1 MATAIKNNSIQQ
13 ELFEP
18 QTYLGQGPGYFAI
31 LYKDGQRQAHQ
42 VSYPLDALAPV
53 IQTVNPAFD
62 TWISQATFSA
72 KNRRAVCLRDVGL
85 LFADLDTY
93 NFDGLRGR
101 TPDQLA
107 TLFLGYCAN
116 EGLPPPSI
124 ILFSGRGLQVKW
136 LLETAID
143 RGSILLWND
152 VQRALVHVLDG
163 FGADRNARDVSRVL
177 RLEKTVNTKS
187 GELVR
192 VVHTE
197 PGPASGGLI
206 KYDFETLAQ
215 ALLPRLNPLTP
226 QDKGQICLTQKVHP
240 QDNGQTCANPQDK
253 EHSRATPR
261 QGVSGLSA
269 NALNWARLEDIR
281 TLWRLR
287 GGVVEGYRETTLFWS
302 MNFLVMAAPVPDAQF
317 WYESRA
323 LASEIY
329 PGDFWRES
337 DLSTVYRKAQEYR
350 AGSRVIYQG
359 RMYPPLYTPKNET
372 LAEAFRIEPE
382 EEQHLQ
388 TIISQ
393 TEKVRRRREKR
404 WADGARPHAESAERT
419 RPWEALGMSRA
430 TWYRK
435 GCPK

>member
-1 MATAIKNNSIQQ
+1 MPTATEQYNPQL

-18 QTYLGQGPGYFAI
+18 QTYLGRGPGYFAV
-31 LYKDGQRQAHQ
+31 LWKDGQKSVHQ
-42 VSYPLDALAPV
+42 ISYPLEALAPV
-53 IQTVNPAFD
+53 IQTVNPAYD
-62 TWISQATFSA
+62 TWISQATFIS
-72 KNRRAVCLRDVGL
+72 KNRRAVSLRSVGL

-93 NFDGLRGR
+93 NLPGLAGR
-101 TPDQLA
+101 TPEALV
-107 TLFLGYCAN
+107 TLFLGYCAA

-136 LLETAID
+136 LLEETID
-143 RGSILLWND
+143 RGSILAWND

-163 FGADRNARDVSRVL
+163 FGADRQARDVSRVL
-177 RLEKTVNTKS
+177 RLEKTVNSKS
-187 GELVR
+187 GEVVR
-192 VVHTE
+192 VVHIE
-197 PGPASGGLI
+197 PNTAFGEPVRYS
-206 KYDFETLAQ
+206 FEDLAQ

-226 QDKGQICLTQKVHP
+226 LTPQDKEQTCLTQKVHP
-240 QDNGQTCANPQDK
+240 RRSP
-253 EHSRATPR
+253 
-261 QGVSGLSA
+261 SGLSA

-287 GGVVEGYRETTLFWS
+287 GGVVEGYRETTLFWC
-302 MNFLVMAAPVPDAQF
+302 MNFLVMAAPVPDNQF
-317 WYESRA
+317 WYEARA

-329 PGDFWRES
+329 PGDYWRES

-372 LAEAFRIEPE
+372 LAEAFRIEPDE
-382 EEQHLQ
+382 ERHLQ

-393 TEKVRRRREKR
+393 TEKNRRLRKKR
-404 WADGARPHAESAERT
+404 WAEGTRPWSESAERT
-419 RPWEALGMSRA
+419 RPWEALGISRA

-435 GCPK
+435 GRPR

>member
-1 MATAIKNNSIQQ
+1 MPTATNQYNTQL

-31 LYKDGQRQAHQ
+31 LYKDGQKIPHQ
-42 VSYPLDALAPV
+42 VSYPLDALGPV
-53 IQTVNPAFD
+53 IQTINPAFD
-62 TWISQATFSA
+62 TWISQATFAA
-72 KNRRAVCLRDVGL
+72 KNRRAVSLRSVGL

-93 NFDGLRGR
+93 KFDGLRGR

-107 TLFLGYCAN
+107 TLFLGYCAA

-152 VQRALVHVLDG
+152 VQRALVHILDG

-197 PGPASGGLI
+197 PGTASGGLV
-206 KYDFETLAQ
+206 KYDFEDLAK

-226 QDKGQICLTQKVHP
+226 QDKDKTCANL
-240 QDNGQTCANPQDK
+240 QDKGQTCA
-253 EHSRATPR
+253 TPR
-261 QGVSGLSA
+261 PRSSGLSA

-287 GGVVEGYRETTLFWS
+287 GGVVEGYRETTLFWC
-302 MNFLVMAAPVPDAQF
+302 MNFLVMAAPVPDNQF
-317 WYESRA
+317 WYEARA

-393 TEKVRRRREKR
+393 AEKDRRRALKR
-404 WADGARPHAESAERT
+404 WAEGVQPRAEYEANSLERT
-419 RPWEALGMSRA
+419 RPWEALGMSRR

>member
-1 MATAIKNNSIQQ
+1 MTTATRDFNAQS

-18 QTYLGQGPGYFAI
+18 QTYLGRGPGYFAI
-31 LYKDGQRQAHQ
+31 LYKDGEKKAHQ
-42 VSYPLDALAPV
+42 ISYPLDALAPV
-53 IQTVNPAFD
+53 VQTINPAFD
-62 TWISQATFSA
+62 TWISQATFNA
-72 KNRRAVCLRDVGL
+72 KNRRAVSLRDVGL

-93 NFDGLRGR
+93 KFDGLRGR

-163 FGADRNARDVSRVL
+163 FGSDRNARDVSRVL

-192 VVHTE
+192 VIHTE
-197 PGPASGGLI
+197 PGTASGGLV
-206 KYDFETLAQ
+206 KYAFEDLAQ
-215 ALLPRLNPLTP
+215 TLLPRLNPLTP
-226 QDKGQICLTQKVHP
+226 QDKEHLRAT
-240 QDNGQTCANPQDK
+240 PQDK
-253 EHSRATPR
+253 EQTCLTPQDKEQTCATPR
-261 QGVSGLSA
+261 RAPSGLSA

-287 GGVVEGYRETTLFWS
+287 GGVVEGYRETTLFWC
-302 MNFLVMAAPVPDAQF
+302 MNFLVMAAPVPDNQF
-317 WYESRA
+317 WYEARA

-329 PGDFWRES
+329 PGDYWRES

-350 AGSRVIYQG
+350 AGSRIIYQG

-372 LAEAFRIEPE
+372 LAEAFRIEPDE
-382 EEQHLQ
+382 ERHLQ

-393 TEKVRRRREKR
+393 TEKNRRLRKKR
-404 WADGARPHAESAERT
+404 WAEGVQPRSTMPKHT
-419 RPWEALGMSRA
+419 RPWEALGMSRR